1 MNASQL
7 SKEFIENSF
16 PEQLDEN
23 FRIKYY
29 VKYEYPN
36 KQKELQRYW
45 PKAIDTYLEDYQESF
60 CVSVEGF
67 IKAFTLERSRPS
79 CIASIF
85 HELTK
90 EGSDSDYLVLE
101 NLHEDLNKLNFVID
115 KVSEQKVENQGFQGN
130 LISPLKDSFSNM
142 LGFSYKQQE
151 IKSLAPNSIIVNRKI
166 ISRKFLK
173 MQKKLVDIFD
183 TSQFLSIEDFD
194 TFASTMMDDLSH
206 QDLTIM
212 KHLILANGD
221 IQVISLN
228 MGSRSTKKF
237 YTNIKKNNSEELKM
251 QSNMFELRAKIDN
264 YDIKIDSYS
273 DKLKALEF
281 EILAKLRLKDR
292 DGAKRIL
299 RNKKRLSE
307 VIQNLVN
314 QQEYLQKSLF
324 SLENL
329 FGDSDFANSLKEYNK
344 IIEKNQEMYD
354 EMTEA
359 AENVKKFTDQ
369 QKAFNQQLEED
380 SDSDLD
386 NEFDKIEKEI
396 QQDKAKLNEVNL
408 NQNNEKRLNP
418 QNLTRNEQRLE
429 PNVANAPENQPK
441 SEFFNA
447 KKDSVLN

>member
-1 MNASQL
+1 
-7 SKEFIENSF
+7 
-16 PEQLDEN
+16 
-23 FRIKYY
+23 
-29 VKYEYPN
+29 
-36 KQKELQRYW
+36 
-45 PKAIDTYLEDYQESF
+45 
-60 CVSVEGF
+60 
-67 IKAFTLERSRPS
+67 
-79 CIASIF
+79 
-85 HELTK
+85 
-90 EGSDSDYLVLE
+90 
-101 NLHEDLNKLNFVID
+101 
-115 KVSEQKVENQGFQGN
+115 
-130 LISPLKDSFSNM
+130 M

-418 QNLTRNEQRLE
+418 
-429 PNVANAPENQPK
+429 
-441 SEFFNA
+441 
-447 KKDSVLN
+447 